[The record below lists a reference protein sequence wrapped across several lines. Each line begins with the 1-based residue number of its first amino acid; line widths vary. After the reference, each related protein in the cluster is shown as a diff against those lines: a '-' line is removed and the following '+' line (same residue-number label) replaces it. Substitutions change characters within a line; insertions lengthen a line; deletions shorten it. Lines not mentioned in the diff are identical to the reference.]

1 MVIADLFRPMCKTL
15 GFSKVTDSNDQQKQ
29 VEDQQKQFEQIL
41 KVANKIAKQNPQAL
55 PTFVRLLAR
64 KLQGQYMSA
73 AFLRTASGGS
83 AELEPGVVWF
93 SEVAVL
99 SGEGA
104 MVYYLKKRLPST
116 RVLNLSTDVVLPWP
130 WDLTRLEMCLSFI
143 GTKQNPWKQDT
154 GNHRVEYWLPFGIG
168 WVRGGNH
175 SIMTG
180 ILQGRQQLETDE
192 VYDLSA
198 IFPLVHC
205 DGIAFRRT
213 ADNSV
218 IAPVREVEFAAIYEV
233 GRLML
238 LNGVSA

>member
-1 MVIADLFRPMCKTL
+1 MAIADLFRPVCKTF
-15 GFSKVTDSNDQQKQ
+15 GFSKAAVSDNEQKQ

-41 KVANKIAKQNPQAL
+41 NVANKIAKQNPQAL

-73 AFLRTASGGS
+73 ALMWTAPGRTP
-83 AELEPGVVWF
+83 ELEPGVVWF

-99 SGEGA
+99 SREGA
-104 MVYYLKKRLPST
+104 LLYYLKKRLPST
-116 RVLNLSTDVVLPWP
+116 RILNLSTDVILPWP
-130 WDLTRLEMCLSFI
+130 WDLIRLERCLSFI

-154 GNHRVEYWLPFGIG
+154 RNHRVEYWLPFGIG

-218 IAPVREVEFAAIYEV
+218 IAPVHDVQFAAIYEV

-238 LNGVSA
+238 LNGISA